1 MGRWGYGILDG
12 DGPLDGVGVVVHAI
26 EADVA
31 RYARTRPGPR
41 TPARLGAAVGL
52 LLQLSSYSFEDE
64 EIAATIGRALRKH
77 EANFGLLLPPEA
89 ASLLRR
95 VAAGEGRALAARR
108 GGRRGEL
115 AQALGRYL
123 DGVREPSLF
132 EHPLARAYAQKIAL
146 RCARRLERA
155 LAGGGLDLID
165 DDRWMGA
172 LGALL
177 LVEPWSLPASR
188 VEGWRARYEAAL
200 DALRPGDDP
209 EPDLVDFEAA
219 LGPNVRLA
227 FDLLSRRAR
236 GAA

>member
-12 DGPLDGVGVVVHAI
+12 DGPLDGVGGVIHAI
-26 EADVA
+26 EADIT
-31 RYARTRPGPR
+31 RYARTRSGPR

-52 LLQLSSYSFEDE
+52 LLQLSPYSFEDE
-64 EIAATIGRALRKH
+64 EIAATIARALKKH
-77 EANFGLLLPPEA
+77 GANFGSLPPEA
-89 ASLLRR
+89 SSLLER
-95 VAAGEGRALAARR
+95 VAAGEGRAIAARR
-108 GGRRGEL
+108 GKRGGEL

-155 LAGGGLDLID
+155 LASDGLGLID
-165 DDRWMGA
+165 DDRWMGT

-177 LVEPWSLPASR
+177 IVGPWSIAPSR
-188 VEGWRARYEAAL
+188 VEAWRARYEAAL
-200 DALRPGDDP
+200 DGLRSEDDP
-209 EPDLVDFEAA
+209 NPDLADFEAA

-227 FDLLSRRAR
+227 FDLIVRRVRDSA
-236 GAA
+236 